1 MGETTEARQPVEV
14 YRSRS
19 SYPCKYLFTA
29 EVRVIRPRSKAIIRH
44 RVGVTKYIKTNKIRP
59 KPPTMVAAFRDLF
72 SYWFSFSRT
81 HKSGWENLTVCPAID
96 GNTTTS
102 TCVDNH
108 NSSNSYIYTAFYAT
122 VYYITNGEHHG
133 KSRHLKSE
141 IWPATAVTTCFYRL
155 FYVAI

>member
-59 KPPTMVAAFRDLF
+59 KPPTLKLSNNLHNNYKTLLIVNDVFQCHWHVLILLNLLSVVRINL
-72 SYWFSFSRT
+72 SY
-81 HKSGWENLTVCPAID
+81 
-96 GNTTTS
+96 
-102 TCVDNH
+102 VD
-108 NSSNSYIYTAFYAT
+108 S
-122 VYYITNGEHHG
+122 
-133 KSRHLKSE
+133 
-141 IWPATAVTTCFYRL
+141 
-155 FYVAI
+155 